1 MSRARP
7 RQVDATR
14 STALVAGTFY
24 LITSVVLRRQNQAE
38 RS

>member
-14 STALVAGTFY
+14 RTGLVAGTFY
-24 LITSVVLRRQNQAE
+24 LITFVVLRRHNQAE

>member
-7 RQVDATR
+7 RHVDATQR
-14 STALVAGTFY
+14 TALVAGTFY
-24 LITSVVLRRQNQAE
+24 PITFVMLRRQNQAE

>member
-7 RQVDATR
+7 RQVDATQR
-14 STALVAGTFY
+14 TALVAGTFY
-24 LITSVVLRRQNQAE
+24 PITFVVLQRENQAE